1 MENTA
6 NIQRLDLQLIHIEN
20 KKLLIEAS
28 ENAAK
33 NEKNKIVSGYIEKII
48 KLLKKDIE

>member
-6 NIQRLDLQLIHIEN
+6 NIQRLDLEAIYKET
-20 KKLLIEAS
+20 KKILIEIS

-33 NEKNKIVSGYIEKII
+33 NETSEIVSGYIEKII